1 LTKTDEGTRLAWVT
15 YRDSLRDVDPAEY
28 EDAERRS
35 WDQLQRTLE
44 RLERQPMEVARSRSH
59 KEGGA

>member
-1 LTKTDEGTRLAWVT
+1 MTKTDEGTRLAWVT

-44 RLERQPMEVARSRSH
+44 RLERQPMEVARSRSR

>member
-44 RLERQPMEVARSRSH
+44 RLERQPMEVARSRSR